1 MFHKENPDYNRKQ
14 YGFYILADLVPDDHF
29 LIQVDVANFSFIYD
43 LVENTYSF
51 DNDRHSLDLIMLIK
65 IPLFQYFHIR
75 SINH

>member
-1 MFHKENPDYNRKQ
+1 M
-14 YGFYILADLVPDDHF
+14 
-29 LIQVDVANFSFIYD
+29 DVVNFSFIYD

>member
-29 LIQVDVANFSFIYD
+29 LIQVDVVNFSFIYD

-65 IPLFQYFHIR
+65 IPLFQ
-75 SINH
+75 